1 MKLFNKKEFYL
12 FMGFF
17 MLLNSLLM
25 LASGMYVLEATRIN
39 AAMIVGL
46 YFTGMMVSA
55 TFFYYYKQM
64 RKDEKRTF

>member
-1 MKLFNKKEFYL
+1 MKIFNKKEFYL

-46 YFTGMMVSA
+46 YFTGMMTSV
-55 TFFYYYKQM
+55 TFFYYYNQM
-64 RKDEKRTF
+64 RKNEKNTF

>member
-1 MKLFNKKEFYL
+1 MKIFNKKEFYL

>member
-55 TFFYYYKQM
+55 TFFYFYKEM
-64 RKDEKRTF
+64 KKDEKRTF